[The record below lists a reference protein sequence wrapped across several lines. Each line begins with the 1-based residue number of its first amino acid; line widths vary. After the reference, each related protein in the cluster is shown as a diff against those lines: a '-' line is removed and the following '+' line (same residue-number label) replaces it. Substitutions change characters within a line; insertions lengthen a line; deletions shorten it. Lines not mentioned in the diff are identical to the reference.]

1 MGVYKN
7 VFIRISAPN
16 KKENALKQQFDVTGM
31 TCSACSA
38 HVEKAVA
45 KLKGVNKVAV
55 NLLTNGMTV
64 NFDEKVISAD
74 DIISA
79 VVKSGYG
86 AAVRGE
92 KQTAKP
98 VKTAASGVTLS
109 RLITSVVICVVL
121 MYVAMGHMIGLPL
134 PSFLTGTENA
144 VSFALVQLLLC
155 LPVWYLNRSY
165 FINGF
170 KRLFKG
176 APNMDSLI
184 AVGSFA
190 GGLYGVI
197 VIFIMSYA
205 LGRGDMDTVAH
216 YHHLLYF
223 ESSAMILALVDLGK
237 YLEGRSKA
245 KTGDALNKLRKLA
258 PQRAIVLLD
267 GKETE
272 VDSASVKVGDTVVV
286 KAGMAF
292 PADGNVVF
300 GSCFSDESSVSGESI
315 PRERQSGD
323 FVIGGTVN
331 VGGYVQ
337 VAVSSV
343 GQDSVLNK
351 IIALVEEAGSSKA
364 PIQRLADKI
373 SSVFVPIVMSVSL
386 VTFIVWL
393 AVGQPVSQA
402 LDFAISVLVISCPC
416 ALGLATPVAIMV
428 STGKSAEN
436 GILIKNGETL
446 EKLADIKTVVLDKT
460 GTVTLGK
467 PFVKRYYTVKDEKDF
482 WRIVGGIEKQSEHPL
497 GRAVVEK
504 TEQLGTELAV
514 PTVFQTLSGRGVS
527 AAVDGK
533 EYAIGNKRLMDEIG
547 VDPSS
552 YEAYLDE
559 YSRQASTCLLVAENG
574 VFVGIIGIGDD
585 VKPTSKEAVA
595 SLKKLGIRPV
605 MLTGDN
611 ALSAQAVCAEVGIE
625 DYFAEVLPADKEKKV
640 AELMKDGATAMV
652 GDGINDAPALVRADV
667 GFAVASGSD
676 IALDTADV
684 LLMKNDIRD
693 VPYAIELSRKTKLN
707 IKENLFWAFFYNTLG
722 IPLAAGVLYATPLG
736 LRLSPMIG
744 ALAMSLSSLFV
755 VTNALRLKF
764 FKPRLH
770 GRPVKKGGAAAK
782 GAVCEC
788 QAARICENN
797 SEENSEKNK
806 ENTMK
811 YKMQIE
817 GMMCQ
822 RCVAHVTNAL
832 TSVAGVTDVTVS
844 LEDNSA
850 IVTATQDVSAAIK
863 TAVEEQDYTV
873 KEIETL

>member
-1 MGVYKN
+1 M
-7 VFIRISAPN
+7 
-16 KKENALKQQFDVTGM
+16 KKKFDVIGM

-38 HVEKAVA
+38 HVEKAVG
-45 KLKGVNKVAV
+45 KVDGVKKVAV
-55 NLLTNGMTV
+55 NLLANSMIVTYDDNKTNDGLIIKAV
-64 NFDEKVISAD
+64 ESA
-74 DIISA
+74 
-79 VVKSGYG
+79 GYS
-86 AAVRGE
+86 AAVSDNL
-92 KQTAKP
+92 KQLSAT
-98 VKTAASGVTLS
+98 VKRVAVGVTLP
-109 RLITSVVICVVL
+109 RLIASVAICVVL
-121 MYVAMGHMIGLPL
+121 MYVSMGHMIKLPL

-170 KRLFKG
+170 KRLLKG

-197 VIFIMSYA
+197 VIFFMSYA
-205 LGRGDMDTVAH
+205 LGKGDIDTVAH

-237 YLEGRSKA
+237 YLEGRSKIR
-245 KTGDALNKLRKLA
+245 TGDALNKLRKLA
-258 PQRAIVLLD
+258 PQSAILIRD
-267 GKETE
+267 GVEAE
-272 VDSASVKVGDTVVV
+272 VDSATIKAGDVVIV

-292 PADGNVVF
+292 PADGTVAE
-300 GSCFSDESSVSGESI
+300 GSCFADESSVSGESL

-331 VGGYVQ
+331 VSGYVKVQ
-337 VAVSSV
+337 VSSV

-351 IIALVEEAGSSKA
+351 IIALVEEAGTSKA

-373 SSVFVPIVMSVSL
+373 SAVFVPIVMAVAL

-436 GILIKNGETL
+436 GILIKDGETL

-467 PFVKRYYTVKDEKDF
+467 PFVKQFRSDMDEF
-482 WRIVGGIEKQSEHPL
+482 EFLSVVGGIEKQSEHPL
-497 GRAVVEK
+497 GRAVVDK
-504 TEQLGTELAV
+504 AEQAGVSLTV
-514 PTVFQTLSGRGVS
+514 PSEFETLSGRGVI
-527 AAVDGK
+527 AKVDGK
-533 EYAIGNKRLMDEIG
+533 KYAIGNKRLMDEQS
-547 VDPSS
+547 VNVAD
-552 YEAYLDE
+552 YQAYLDE
-559 YSRQASTCLLVAENG
+559 YSRRALTCLIVAQDG
-574 VFVGIIGIGDD
+574 KFVGIIGVGDD
-585 VKPTSKEAVA
+585 VKPTSKQAVT

-611 ALSAQAVCAEVGIE
+611 ALAARAVCDEVGIDE
-625 DYFAEVLPADKEKKV
+625 FYAEVLPADKERKV
-640 AELMKDGATAMV
+640 AELMNDGATAMV

-684 LLMKNDIRD
+684 LLMKNDVRD
-693 VPYAIELSRKTKLN
+693 VPYAIELSRKTKRN
-707 IKENLFWAFFYNTLG
+707 IKQNLFWAFFYNALG

-755 VTNALRLKF
+755 VTNALRLKLF
-764 FKPRLH
+764 RPR
-770 GRPVKKGGAAAK
+770 GVR
-782 GAVCEC
+782 GAVKGDGASGAIRECSIEKCE
-788 QAARICENN
+788 RNLELN
-797 SEENSEKNK
+797 SENINNK
-806 ENTMK
+806 KESAMK
-811 YKMQIE
+811 YQLQIE

-832 TSVAGVTDVTVS
+832 SSVSGVTDVTVS
-844 LEDNSA
+844 LADNNA
-850 IVTATQDVSAAIK
+850 VVTADSSVQSETLK
-863 TAVEEQDYTV
+863 RAVEEQDYTV
-873 KEIETL
+873 KEIVTL